1 MMVTLFCIMA
11 ACVTAASFITAATC
25 FVCECIC
32 WPFFPRCEQDLELG
46 RVITSSTSH
55 RASRFVTYQTTL
67 EVSDN
72 NYQILGSSSIIGE
85 RREQRQEALEKLLPL
100 VKYGSSSSSS
110 SSREMLSNFGDCSI
124 CLDDYRDGEFCRVF
138 PVCKHIFHVKCIDH
152 WLNNHLTCPICRKS
166 LLDS

>member
-32 WPFFPRCEQDLELG
+32 WPFFRRCEQDLELG

-55 RASRFVTYQTTL
+55 RGSRFVTYQTL

-100 VKYGSSSSSS
+100 VKYGGSSS

-152 WLNNHLTCPICRKS
+152 WLNNQLTCPICRKS